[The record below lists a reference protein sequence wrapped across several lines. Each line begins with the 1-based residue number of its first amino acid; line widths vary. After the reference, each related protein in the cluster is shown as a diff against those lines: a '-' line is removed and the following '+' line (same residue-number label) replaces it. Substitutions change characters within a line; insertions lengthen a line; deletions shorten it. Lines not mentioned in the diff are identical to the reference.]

1 VTPLAIPVDA
11 QLSGE
16 TPQEI
21 VAFAVAAEAA
31 GFARL
36 WAPELTRSA
45 TIPLALAAA
54 STSRIELATGIALAF
69 TRSPFTLA
77 LEMLDLDEL
86 SGGRMALGLGAG
98 VKRLNERWHGV
109 AYDPPI
115 RRMRETVA
123 AVRELIRTMPEEGP
137 SRAQGRIVDIEV
149 SGYER
154 PFRAPRTAIPV
165 WLAAVMPG
173 MAGLCGEIS
182 DGFIDHPVTTPQWLD
197 ERLLPQIR
205 AGAERAGREA
215 PQIAA
220 ALICAVSADDPDAAR
235 RAAACTVGFYATVK
249 TYAELFAGHGFGER
263 IAPIRKAF
271 LTRDPE
277 RLAEAVGEDM
287 TAIFAAAGTPDEVRE
302 RACVYETRADR
313 LWVTPPHHLQSPA
326 DSARWQLG
334 ILEAFGH

>member
-1 VTPLAIPVDA
+1 MVPDTSVSQCETREAPTRWDTSDVTPLAIPVDA

-21 VAFAVAAEAA
+21 VAFAVAAEVA

-45 TIPLALAAA
+45 MIPLALAAA

-137 SRAQGRIVDIEV
+137 SRAHGRIVDIEV
-149 SGYER
+149 AGYQR
-154 PFRAPRTAIPV
+154 AFRAPRTAIPV
-165 WLAAVMPG
+165 WLAA
-173 MAGLCGEIS
+173 
-182 DGFIDHPVTTPQWLD
+182 TTPSSSMWTTAPPLSC
-197 ERLLPQIR
+197 RRKTR
-205 AGAERAGREA
+205 ASTTGTVSTSSPARSGPAERSPFG
-215 PQIAA
+215 P
-220 ALICAVSADDPDAAR
+220 
-235 RAAACTVGFYATVK
+235 RAK
-249 TYAELFAGHGFGER
+249 
-263 IAPIRKAF
+263 
-271 LTRDPE
+271 
-277 RLAEAVGEDM
+277 
-287 TAIFAAAGTPDEVRE
+287 
-302 RACVYETRADR
+302 
-313 LWVTPPHHLQSPA
+313 SPA
-326 DSARWQLG
+326 LSASFPAPVSRPR
-334 ILEAFGH
+334 ASPRKPTNAPSAPRT